1 MPVTIGNMTSN
12 VNVVDSN
19 GTISDAV
26 MEQII
31 RQVLVRLKQEMYDQ
45 EKSRSEQGISDHRV
59 AKFDC

>member
-19 GTISDAV
+19 NLLSDAV

-31 RQVLVRLKQEMYDQ
+31 RQIMMRLKQEKYAEAQNREDQ
-45 EKSRSEQGISDHRV
+45 EISNRSTTP
-59 AKFDC
+59 APF

>member
-19 GTISDAV
+19 NLLSDAV

-31 RQVLVRLKQEMYDQ
+31 RQVMMRLKA
-45 EKSRSEQGISDHRV
+45 EQYAEEQMRQDREIHNQ
-59 AKFDC
+59 ATTPEPF

>member
-19 GTISDAV
+19 NLLSDAV

-31 RQVLVRLKQEMYDQ
+31 RQVMMRLKA
-45 EKSRSEQGISDHRV
+45 EQYAEEQTRQDREIHNQ
-59 AKFDC
+59 ATTPEPF

>member
-31 RQVLVRLKQEMYDQ
+31 RQVMVRLKQEKSAEEQNRADRDISNRSIMP
-45 EKSRSEQGISDHRV
+45 EKY
-59 AKFDC
+59 